1 MPCLRESYTED
12 NDTEESEEEEEKEA
26 KTTIGDDAAL
36 IKLKNMLADRKA
48 AMRDLRKGFV
58 FFMDQEKKDIRK
70 HQAIKRALK
79 LQQKTEDLD
88 APKKWF
94 EDEQLFRPISEW
106 TLQKN
111 EWQDFDEGVEKV

>member
-1 MPCLRESYTED
+1 VPCIRETYTED
-12 NDTEESEEEEEKEA
+12 NDTEESEEEDDEEA
-26 KTTIGDDAAL
+26 KTKSDSDVL
-36 IKLKNMLADRKA
+36 NKLNTMLADRKA
-48 AMRDLRKGFV
+48 TMRDLRKGFV
-58 FFMDQEKKDIRK
+58 FFMDQEKKDIKR
-70 HQAIKRALK
+70 HQAIEKAMK

-111 EWQDFDEGVEKV
+111 EW

>member
-1 MPCLRESYTED
+1 MREKYTED
-12 NDTEESEEEEEKEA
+12 NDTEESEEEEEEA
-26 KTTIGDDAAL
+26 KSSSDDATLA
-36 IKLKNMLADRKA
+36 KLNNMLADRKA
-48 AMRDLRKGFV
+48 TMRDLRKGFV
-58 FFMDQEKKDIRK
+58 FFMDQEKKDIKK
-70 HQAIKRALK
+70 HQAIERAMK

-111 EWQDFDEGVEKV
+111 EW